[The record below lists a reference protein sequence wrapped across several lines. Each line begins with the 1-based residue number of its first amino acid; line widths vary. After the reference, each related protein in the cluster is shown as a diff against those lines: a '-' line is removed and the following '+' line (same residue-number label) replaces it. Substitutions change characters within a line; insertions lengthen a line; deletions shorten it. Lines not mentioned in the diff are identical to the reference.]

1 MSKLYDEIFK
11 LKQVE
16 RTGWKVK
23 GVDCRKESDAE
34 HTFSMMFLALE
45 IMAKCENNLDQLKVL
60 KMIAYH
66 ELGEIDVGDIALV
79 DKAHRG
85 PAKHIAEEKC
95 VKRISTEC
103 KMPEILE
110 LWQEFEN
117 EKTKEAKFVKLMDR
131 YDAICQ
137 AQKYDEMCKRDDLF
151 KEFSTNA
158 FEEYKQV
165 LKMIENKKI

>member
-1 MSKLYDEIFK
+1 MSKLYEEIFK

-23 GVDCRKESDAE
+23 GVEGRKESDAE

-66 ELGEIDVGDIALV
+66 ELGEIDVGDITLV

-85 PAKHIAEEKC
+85 LAKHIAEEKC
-95 VKRISTEC
+95 VKRISEEC
-103 KMPEILE
+103 QMPEILE
-110 LWQEFEN
+110 LWQEFETG
-117 EKTKEAKFVKLMDR
+117 ETKEAKFVKLMDR

-137 AQKYDEMCKRDDLF
+137 AKVYDDFCKREDLF

-158 FEEYKQV
+158 HQEYEQV
-165 LKMIENKKI
+165 LKMLEDKKI